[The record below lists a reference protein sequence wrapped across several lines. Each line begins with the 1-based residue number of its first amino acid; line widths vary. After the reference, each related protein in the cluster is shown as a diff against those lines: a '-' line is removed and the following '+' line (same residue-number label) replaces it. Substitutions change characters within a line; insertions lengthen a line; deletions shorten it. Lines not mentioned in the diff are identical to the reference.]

1 MQNPLKM
8 LGDLNKMRAQAATIQ
23 KQLEKEE
30 YTVEQ
35 GRIKVVITGN
45 QKVLSVKI
53 DGQEVPELVAIV
65 NDAIRQ
71 SQQAAASKLSA
82 ISKEMGLGE

>member
-8 LGDLNKMRAQAATIQ
+8 LGDLNKMRAQAAQIQ

-30 YTVEQ
+30 FTTKQ

-45 QKVLSVKI
+45 QKVLSVQI
-53 DGQEVPELVAIV
+53 DGTEVPEMVEIV

-71 SQQAAASKLSA
+71 SQQAAAAKLA
-82 ISKEMGLGE
+82 NISKEMGLGE